1 MRATL
6 RANSTFVLSAG
17 QRRSP
22 ALPEGRPRC
31 PTPPPAPA
39 ASGPLPRGS
48 GDGRGGGDPCLAA
61 AGGTAGAGSCD
72 PPSRGSHRP
81 GTPRRGSPA
90 PPAVPPHP
98 RHPRFP
104 PPPRPRPGIV
114 ACTGSRSPSSL
125 PPIWFRG
132 AGARCRAG
140 TGVGGHTHD
149 TPFAAPPPP
158 PPRRD
163 GPRRSPPAPRPRRG
177 RAAAAAK
184 PSQVTKSNLKP
195 GTINEDF
202 CRPWRLVLPGTK
214 INARNRNLIT

>member
-1 MRATL
+1 MPHTAPGPRRL
-6 RANSTFVLSAG
+6 RAAPPGLRGRTG
-17 QRRSP
+17 GG
-22 ALPEGRPRC
+22 GRPLPRRRGGHGGGRQLR
-31 PTPPPAPA
+31 PSEPRQPPARDAPSGQPRTPGGASAPPAP
-39 ASGPLPRGS
+39 SL
-48 GDGRGGGDPCLAA
+48 
-61 AGGTAGAGSCD
+61 
-72 PPSRGSHRP
+72 
-81 GTPRRGSPA
+81 
-90 PPAVPPHP
+90 
-98 RHPRFP
+98 P

>member
-1 MRATL
+1 MPHTAPGPRRL
-6 RANSTFVLSAG
+6 RAAPPGLRGRTG
-17 QRRSP
+17 G
-22 ALPEGRPRC
+22 GRPLPRRRGGHGGGRQLR
-31 PTPPPAPA
+31 PSEPRQPPARDAPSGQPRTPGGASAPPAPSLPPPPPPPARHRRLHRL
-39 ASGPLPRGS
+39 PLPLVPPPDLVS
-48 GDGRGGGDPCLAA
+48 GGRCAVPGRHRGGG
-61 AGGTAGAGSCD
+61 T
-72 PPSRGSHRP
+72 
-81 GTPRRGSPA
+81 
-90 PPAVPPHP
+90 
-98 RHPRFP
+98 
-104 PPPRPRPGIV
+104 
-114 ACTGSRSPSSL
+114 
-125 PPIWFRG
+125 
-132 AGARCRAG
+132 
-140 TGVGGHTHD
+140 HTHD